1 MTPTISIIVP
11 CYNAAKSIKRTISS
25 VLQQSYTQWELIL
38 VNDGSGDE
46 TAAHIRSFSDSRIRL
61 LEQENKGASSAR
73 NNGMRHA
80 KGEWLCFLDSDDTLL
95 PWALECLVS
104 ALDSSTDIIAGCH
117 RNTLSDDKAELQVAP
132 VKIARERLAA
142 NTLFWQKYESSIRDD
157 AFAGSPTQ
165 HRLNLGAPW
174 AKLYRKAFL
183 DKHKL
188 HFNEELVLHEDTLF
202 NHMAYTHA
210 QSVSILPISVYC
222 YLDNPSSLTRSQNPQ
237 YQDHCIAALIQF
249 HQLHPD
255 YPEELCYFAMFRIME
270 CWRAICAITPAKPLI
285 RYHRI
290 RQFSKKP
297 IIAQFARHFA
307 LKNNPYFTKIEKLE
321 LFLIKH
327 RLCISLVFILPMIQG
342 LRYLK
347 NRFPMPTR

>member
-11 CYNAAKSIKRTISS
+11 CYNAAKSIERTINS

-38 VNDGSGDE
+38 VNDGSGDN
-46 TAAHIRSFSDSRIRL
+46 TATLIRSFSDSRIRL
-61 LEQENKGASSAR
+61 VEQENKGASSAR

-132 VKIARERLAA
+132 VKIAKERLAA

-157 AFAGSPTQ
+157 VFAGLPAQ

-202 NHMAYTHA
+202 NHMAYTQA
-210 QSVSILPISVYC
+210 QSVSILPIPVYC
-222 YLDNPSSLTRSQNPQ
+222 YLDNPNSLIRSQNKK
-237 YQDHCIAALIQF
+237 YRDHIIAALRQF
-249 HQLHPD
+249 YRLHPD
-255 YPEELCYFAMFRIME
+255 FPEYLCHFAMFRTLE
-270 CWRAICAITPAKPLI
+270 CWQGIRRENPHKLSVQLRLI
-285 RYHRI
+285 RSFLQSPAINSLVSRI
-290 RQFSKKP
+290 P
-297 IIAQFARHFA
+297 I
-307 LKNNPYFTKIEKLE
+307 KGNPYFSTYDKAE
-321 LFLIKH
+321 LFLIKNKLYFLLVYIMPLIH
-327 RLCISLVFILPMIQG
+327 R

-347 NRFPMPTR
+347 NKLTRG

>member
-80 KGEWLCFLDSDDTLL
+80 KGEWLCFLDSDDSLL

-117 RNTLSDDKAELQVAP
+117 RITLSDDKAELQVAP

-142 NTLFWQKYESSIRDD
+142 NTLFWQKHEQSIIDD
-157 AFAGSPTQ
+157 VFAGLPTR

-210 QSVSILPISVYC
+210 QSVSILPIPVYC
-222 YLDNPSSLTRSQNPQ
+222 YLDNPNSLTRGQNKK
-237 YQDHCIAALIQF
+237 YREHCIAALRQF
-249 HQLHPD
+249 CQLHPD
-255 YPEELCYFAMFRIME
+255 YPEELCYFAMFHILE
-270 CWRAICAITPAKPLI
+270 CWQSI
-285 RYHRI
+285 RSENSHKRSSQLQQLRDFLQNPEINALVSRMPIKGNHYFNTYDKTELLLLKNK
-290 RQFSKKP
+290 QLFLLVYLMP
-297 IIAQFARHFA
+297 IIRH
-307 LKNNPYFTKIEKLE
+307 
-321 LFLIKH
+321 
-327 RLCISLVFILPMIQG
+327 
-342 LRYLK
+342 LRHLK
-347 NRFPMPTR
+347 NRLIRG

>member
-80 KGEWLCFLDSDDTLL
+80 KGEWLCFLDSDDSLL

-157 AFAGSPTQ
+157 VFAGSPTQ

-188 HFNEELVLHEDTLF
+188 HFNVELVLHEDTLF

-210 QSVSILPISVYC
+210 QSVSILPIPVYC
-222 YLDNPSSLTRSQNPQ
+222 YLDNPSSLTRSQNKK
-237 YQDHCIAALIQF
+237 YRAHSITALRQF
-249 HQLHPD
+249 CQLHPD
-255 YPEELCYFAMFRIME
+255 YPEELCYFAMFRILE
-270 CWRAICAITPAKPLI
+270 CWQGIRSENTHKPSIQLEQLRDFLQSPAINSLVS
-285 RYHRI
+285 RI
-290 RQFSKKP
+290 P
-297 IIAQFARHFA
+297 I
-307 LKNNPYFTKIEKLE
+307 KGNPYFSTYDKAE
-321 LFLIKH
+321 LFLIKNKLYFLLVYIMPLIH
-327 RLCISLVFILPMIQG
+327 R

-347 NRFPMPTR
+347 NKLTRG